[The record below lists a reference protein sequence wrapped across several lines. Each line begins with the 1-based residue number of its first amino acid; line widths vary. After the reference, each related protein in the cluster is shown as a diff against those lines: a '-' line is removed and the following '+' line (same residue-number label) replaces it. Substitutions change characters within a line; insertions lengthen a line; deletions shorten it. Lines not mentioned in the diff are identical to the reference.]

1 MGKSC
6 RDFGKFDPMT
16 EIENFPKVEVIIL
29 TWNGKEDTIECLN
42 SLQKVKYDNFDITI
56 VDNAST
62 DGSAEI
68 IAAEF
73 PSVNLLKNNTNLMY
87 AGGNNVAIKEALNG
101 DAEYFLI
108 LNNDTILHED
118 FLEHLVKAFKSEEK
132 VGIVAPKINYYNN
145 RKLIWYAGGFVN
157 IFTGNIYHRGLR
169 KQDDGKYDLSHEVD
183 YATGCCML
191 IKRELFEKIGLL
203 DEAYYIYTED
213 VDFSF
218 KAQAAGYK
226 VVFEPRS
233 LIWHKVSS
241 ATGGAFSFFKIK
253 NKFRSNMR
261 FFIIYASWYHWFT
274 ILPFTMIRS
283 FYIVIETALRTLFKI
298 QRGSYNG

>member
-1 MGKSC
+1 
-6 RDFGKFDPMT
+6 MT
-16 EIENFPKVEVIIL
+16 EIGNSTKVEVIIL

-62 DGSAEI
+62 DDSAEI

-73 PSVNLLKNNTNLMY
+73 PSVKLIKNNMNLMY
-87 AGGNNVAIKEALNG
+87 AGGNNVAIKEALKG
-101 DAEYFLI
+101 DATHILI

-118 FLEHLVKAFKSEEK
+118 FLEHLVEAFNSDEK

-157 IFTGNIYHRGLR
+157 FFTGNIYHKGLR
-169 KQDDGKYDLSHEVD
+169 KQDDGEYDLSNEVD

-261 FFIIYASWYHWFT
+261 FFNIYAGWYHWFT

-283 FYIVIETALRTLFKI
+283 FYIVIGTTFRTLFKI
-298 QRGSYNG
+298 QRSSHNG